1 VDCLEL
7 QKYHG
12 IGQTLVSKT
21 AFSFIPKQ
29 PRVFNTRI
37 FLQNHG
43 MVSKIQKKIL
53 CIQTEPSNF
62 LNSRKLNGINIP
74 DQIISIINSGNFL
87 RPPFTL
93 RSFSICLSNNS
104 KELEPD

>member
-1 VDCLEL
+1 MVLVKRWFLKLHLVLFPNSLEFL
-7 QKYHG
+7 ILEYFYKTMVWSQKY
-12 IGQTLVSKT
+12 K
-21 AFSFIPKQ
+21 
-29 PRVFNTRI
+29 
-37 FLQNHG
+37 
-43 MVSKIQKKIL
+43 KKIL

>member
-12 IGQTLVSKT
+12 IGETLVSKT

-43 MVSKIQKKIL
+43 MVSKLQKKYFVSKQSLAI
-53 CIQTEPSNF
+53 F
-62 LNSRKLNGINIP
+62 
-74 DQIISIINSGNFL
+74 
-87 RPPFTL
+87 
-93 RSFSICLSNNS
+93 SFPES
-104 KELEPD
+104 